1 MSRRLRRG
9 FTLIELLVVI
19 AIIAILAAILFP
31 VFARARES
39 GKRAKCI
46 SNLKQLIV
54 SLHMYADDHK
64 DRYPPTEVQNWPF
77 GDWNDGR
84 ATMGLREFN
93 AYVKDTR
100 VFFCPSNRFFKP
112 SVYWKHNAWW
122 CGYCYWGNY
131 LSRNVKPPLTE
142 QEVATRTG
150 HEPMT
155 VLISDIVLTATNGG
169 VNATDEVGWNSH
181 SPKDTIGG
189 NIGYNDGHS
198 KWKFIGQMKA
208 DEAATGKR
216 EHVTFTYSSP
226 LVTLWW

>member
-1 MSRRLRRG
+1 MARVSG

-84 ATMGLREFN
+84 ATMGLRELN

-131 LSRNVKPPLTE
+131 LSRNVNPPLTE

-169 VNATDEVGWNSH
+169 SMRRTRWAGTATAPRTPSAGTS
-181 SPKDTIGG
+181 
-189 NIGYNDGHS
+189 
-198 KWKFIGQMKA
+198 
-208 DEAATGKR
+208 ATTMGTR
-216 EHVTFTYSSP
+216 NGSSSGR
-226 LVTLWW
+226 